1 MDSLTRLL
9 TDIARRHLFI
19 ETLVTR
25 KADSLDFHNVSVWS
39 VEAALRE
46 AYRQGTKDSAD
57 DTRHQRNRDGF
68 GRSTPME
75 DTP

>member
-1 MDSLTRLL
+1 MTYASCLRKEAAMNSLTTLL

-25 KADSLDFHNVSVWS
+25 NSDSLDFHNVPVWG

-46 AYRQGTKDSAD
+46 AYRQGAKDSAD
-57 DTRHQRNRDGF
+57 HAR
-68 GRSTPME
+68 
-75 DTP
+75 